1 MKKYETFNPTI
12 PEPEIEEQE
21 QDQVRDQEGEESTQS
36 EPIQSNLPP
45 FKEPAPAPAPRVA
58 KKKKEKP
65 KAKDKRQ
72 QPQPRPRP
80 EPPRPVKVKKE
91 PGPPITDVIKA
102 WATSQTT
109 RWLVG
114 LFLGFFGVYLGVSF
128 LAYLT
133 SCIKDQSEINNVAI
147 GAAKGISNAGGEGG
161 ARMSEFL
168 INECFGLGAGVIVFW
183 LIAMSLKQLVGKPRF
198 KSVDFTIKSI
208 VALITVSLIIGLL
221 TVGFDTSVNWGG
233 YHGRYVNEFII
244 RFVGWTGAG
253 ILCLFLICCFVVICL
268 RDLINWIIK
277 IRNKRAEKRRIE
289 EAEREAIRA
298 RERELEEMRKRE
310 EADAAK
316 AGDVAMPDNNEEPE
330 DPGNVSFTSEDTGLY
345 TSLPDFEDDA
355 AYLVDSED
363 RKNKSLHLRGDETYA
378 ETTESKDVVEPVEYP
393 AANVETIAETSDV
406 TAVMDGLAANKES
419 VAQETAGII
428 NGAEKEKVEVSQP
441 VVSSV
446 AAPVVEEVK
455 TEVSAQESTERAP
468 EKAVD
473 GAAAKVAE
481 MEVPDEQAGDDL
493 GMVVTVNEIA
503 QAAQQRDAQAP
514 MLPGMHPYKFP
525 PAELLR
531 EGVERIS
538 VDANEQIENKEK
550 IQKTLLDFG
559 ISITSIEA
567 TVGPTVT
574 LYEIVPDRGVK
585 INRIRNLVDDIA
597 LSLAATGVRIIAPIP
612 GKGTV
617 GIEVANKDAQT
628 VSMRTVIRS
637 HKYRDTKYKL
647 PIAIGSTIS
656 NEVYIADLAK
666 MPHLL
671 VAGATGQGKSV
682 GLNAIIASLLYK
694 KTPDELKFVMIDP
707 KMVEFSLYA
716 KIEAHYLA
724 KIPDAEDAIITDMD
738 KVVATLSS
746 LCVEMDNRYQ
756 LLKAAHT
763 RNIEEYNDKIKDKRL
778 NPLEGHRFLPYI
790 VVVVDEFS
798 DLIMTAGK
806 EVEIPIARL
815 AQKARAVGMHVIIAT
830 QRPSTN
836 VITGIIKA
844 NFPARIAFKVSSG
857 VDSKTILDTPGA
869 QQLIGRGDMLISNN
883 APMVRVQCAFI
894 DTPEV
899 EAICDYI
906 ERQPYGQ
913 GAYELPEPV
922 VEGSGD
928 SDGELGN
935 NFGDRDPL
943 FDEVARL
950 IVTSNTAS
958 TSSLQRRYS
967 IGYNRAGKIMD
978 QLEAAGIVGPAHG
991 GKPRSV
997 LVDSIALESIL
1008 KP

>member
-1 MKKYETFNPTI
+1 MRKYETFNPTI
-12 PEPEIEEQE
+12 PDSE
-21 QDQVRDQEGEESTQS
+21 
-36 EPIQSNLPP
+36 EPIEDIIESVETTEETPPVNEIPP
-45 FKEPAPAPAPRVA
+45 FKEEEPVTTNNKTRSEKRVNPP
-58 KKKKEKP
+58 KKRP
-65 KAKDKRQ
+65 
-72 QPQPRPRP
+72 QPQPKKK
-80 EPPRPVKVKKE
+80 VVVKKE
-91 PGPPITDVIKA
+91 PRPPLTEVVKE
-102 WATSQTT
+102 WAQSQTT
-109 RWLVG
+109 RWLLG
-114 LFLGFFGVYLGVSF
+114 LFLVFLGLYLGVSF
-128 LAYLT
+128 LSYFT
-133 SCIKDQSEINNVAI
+133 SCVKDQSEINNLAI
-147 GAAKGISNAGGEGG
+147 GAACEISNAGGEGG
-161 ARMSEFL
+161 ARLSEFL

-183 LIAMSLKQLVGKPRF
+183 LIAMALKQLTGKPRF
-198 KSVDFTIKSI
+198 KTVDFTIKSL
-208 VALITVSLIIGLL
+208 VALVTVSLIVGLL
-221 TVGFDTSVNWGG
+221 TIGFDSTVNWGG

-253 ILCLFLICCFVVICL
+253 ILCLFLIGCFVVICL

-277 IRNKRAEKRRIE
+277 IRKKRAEKRRKIAE
-289 EAEREAIRA
+289 EQEAIRQ
-298 RERELEEMRKRE
+298 RERELDEMRRLE

-316 AGDVAMPDNNEEPE
+316 AGDVALPEPE
-330 DPGNVSFTSEDTGLY
+330 SEQDDLTQVHFASADSGLY
-345 TSLPDFEDDA
+345 TTLPDFDEIEDTLSSADSKPAYNTGTPSESNAGIASESKTKDVATTTDRTSPVLPAPVPSQVTQTYPTGPDPLPDSGSTDSVPEQSASSTAPQVQEPELEDIDTEDD
-355 AYLVDSED
+355 VD
-363 RKNKSLHLRGDETYA
+363 
-378 ETTESKDVVEPVEYP
+378 
-393 AANVETIAETSDV
+393 
-406 TAVMDGLAANKES
+406 
-419 VAQETAGII
+419 
-428 NGAEKEKVEVSQP
+428 
-441 VVSSV
+441 
-446 AAPVVEEVK
+446 
-455 TEVSAQESTERAP
+455 
-468 EKAVD
+468 
-473 GAAAKVAE
+473 
-481 MEVPDEQAGDDL
+481 
-493 GMVVTVNEIA
+493 MVVNVNEIG
-503 QAAQQRDAQAP
+503 QTEPVREAAEAV
-514 MLPGMHPYKFP
+514 LPGMHPYKFP

-538 VDANEQIENKEK
+538 VDANEQMENKEK
-550 IQKTLLDFG
+550 IKKTLLDFG

-628 VSMRTVIRS
+628 VSMRTVIKSR
-637 HKYRDTKYKL
+637 KYQESKYKL

-682 GLNAIIASLLYK
+682 GLNAIIASLLYR

-763 RNIEEYNDKIKDKRL
+763 RNIEEYNEKIKEKRL

-844 NFPARIAFKVSSG
+844 NFPARMAFKVSSG

-922 VEGSGD
+922 TTGAGEND
-928 SDGELGN
+928 SEIGN

-943 FDEVARL
+943 FEEIARL

-997 LVDSIALESIL
+997 LVDAVTLESIL

>member
-1 MKKYETFNPTI
+1 M
-12 PEPEIEEQE
+12 
-21 QDQVRDQEGEESTQS
+21 
-36 EPIQSNLPP
+36 
-45 FKEPAPAPAPRVA
+45 
-58 KKKKEKP
+58 
-65 KAKDKRQ
+65 
-72 QPQPRPRP
+72 
-80 EPPRPVKVKKE
+80 
-91 PGPPITDVIKA
+91 
-102 WATSQTT
+102 
-109 RWLVG
+109 
-114 LFLGFFGVYLGVSF
+114 
-128 LAYLT
+128 
-133 SCIKDQSEINNVAI
+133 
-147 GAAKGISNAGGEGG
+147 
-161 ARMSEFL
+161 
-168 INECFGLGAGVIVFW
+168 
-183 LIAMSLKQLVGKPRF
+183 
-198 KSVDFTIKSI
+198 
-208 VALITVSLIIGLL
+208 
-221 TVGFDTSVNWGG
+221 
-233 YHGRYVNEFII
+233 
-244 RFVGWTGAG
+244 
-253 ILCLFLICCFVVICL
+253 
-268 RDLINWIIK
+268 
-277 IRNKRAEKRRIE
+277 
-289 EAEREAIRA
+289 
-298 RERELEEMRKRE
+298 
-310 EADAAK
+310 
-316 AGDVAMPDNNEEPE
+316 
-330 DPGNVSFTSEDTGLY
+330 
-345 TSLPDFEDDA
+345 
-355 AYLVDSED
+355 
-363 RKNKSLHLRGDETYA
+363 
-378 ETTESKDVVEPVEYP
+378 
-393 AANVETIAETSDV
+393 
-406 TAVMDGLAANKES
+406 
-419 VAQETAGII
+419 
-428 NGAEKEKVEVSQP
+428 
-441 VVSSV
+441 
-446 AAPVVEEVK
+446 
-455 TEVSAQESTERAP
+455 
-468 EKAVD
+468 
-473 GAAAKVAE
+473 
-481 MEVPDEQAGDDL
+481 
-493 GMVVTVNEIA
+493 
-503 QAAQQRDAQAP
+503 
-514 MLPGMHPYKFP
+514 
-525 PAELLR
+525 
-531 EGVERIS
+531 
-538 VDANEQIENKEK
+538 DANEQLENKEK
-550 IQKTLLDFG
+550 IKKTLLDFG
-559 ISITSIEA
+559 ISIVSIEA

-628 VSMRTVIRS
+628 VSMRTVIKS
-637 HKYRDTKYKL
+637 HKYQESKYKL

-682 GLNAIIASLLYK
+682 GLNAIIASLLYR

-724 KIPDAEDAIITDMD
+724 KIPDAEDAIITDME

-763 RNIEEYNDKIKDKRL
+763 RNIEEYNEKIKQRIL

-869 QQLIGRGDMLISNN
+869 QQLIGRGDMLISNS

-906 ERQPYGQ
+906 ARQPYGQ

-922 VEGSGD
+922 AAGAGD
-928 SDGELGN
+928 NDSELGN

-943 FDEVARL
+943 FEEAARL
-950 IVTSNTAS
+950 IVTNNTAS

-997 LVDSIALESIL
+997 LVDPITLESIL
-1008 KP
+1008 GSKP